1 MNVRTPFAATSAWRN
16 LYLDNRTRIR
26 AVLSVIGGLVL
37 WEVVA
42 RRVLTNRLI
51 IVPFS
56 TVMVTLL
63 DLARSG
69 ELWKNVSASLVE
81 FVLGFS
87 LAMIAGI
94 FFGFLTG
101 TSTRAREYLE
111 PLVSALYA
119 TPLVALIPFYIVVF
133 GIQLASK
140 VALVFTIA
148 VFPILINTQAG
159 ILSVD
164 RNLLEVASSFRA
176 SRLQIFF
183 KVQIPAAIPFV
194 ISGLRL
200 GVGRALTGVVV
211 AEFFFATAGVGFMIS
226 IASQNFDTA
235 KVLLGVFIFSLAG
248 VVAIGF
254 LQRIEKRMAPWRPT

>member
-1 MNVRTPFAATSAWRN
+1 MNLRKPVAASSMWRSI
-16 LYLDNRTRIR
+16 YLENRTKIR
-26 AVLSVIGGLVL
+26 AVASVMGGFILWEIASRSVI
-37 WEVVA
+37 
-42 RRVLTNRLI
+42 TNRMILI
-51 IVPFS
+51 PFS
-56 TVMVTLL
+56 TVMITMW

-69 ELWKNVSASLVE
+69 ELWKHVYASFTE
-81 FVLGFS
+81 FIVGFG
-87 LAMIAGI
+87 LAMVAGV
-94 FFGFLTG
+94 FVGFLTG

-111 PLVSALYA
+111 PLISALYA

-140 VALVFTIA
+140 VALVFTVA
-148 VFPILINTQAG
+148 VFPIIISTQAG

-226 IASQNFDTA
+226 VASQGFDTA
-235 KVLLGVFIFSLAG
+235 KVLLGVLIFSLAG
-248 VVAIGF
+248 VVAIGM
-254 LQRIEKRMAPWRPT
+254 LQRIEKRMAPWRVP

>member
-1 MNVRTPFAATSAWRN
+1 MWHQLYFI
-16 LYLDNRTRIR
+16 YLDNRARVR
-26 AVLSVIGGLVL
+26 AVASVLGGFIL
-37 WEVVA
+37 WEILS
-42 RRVLTNRLI
+42 RSLLTNRMI

-56 TVMVTLL
+56 TVMETMW

-69 ELWKNVSASLVE
+69 ELWKHLSASLTE

-87 LAMIAGI
+87 LATIAGI
-94 FFGFLTG
+94 FVGFLTG
-101 TSTRAREYLE
+101 TSRRTREYLE
-111 PLVSALYA
+111 PLISALYA

-133 GIQLASK
+133 GIGLASK

-148 VFPILINTQAG
+148 VFPITISTQAG
-159 ILSVD
+159 ILSVE

-183 KVQIPAAIPFV
+183 KVQIPAAIPFI

-211 AEFFFATAGVGFMIS
+211 AEFFFATAGLGFMIS

-235 KVLLGVFIFSLAG
+235 RVLLGVFIFSLAG

-254 LQRIEKRMAPWRPT
+254 LQRIEKRMAPWRST

>member
-1 MNVRTPFAATSAWRN
+1 MWHNIYLVYLENRARVRAATS
-16 LYLDNRTRIR
+16 
-26 AVLSVIGGLVL
+26 VLGGFIL
-37 WEVVA
+37 WEIVSRSVF
-42 RRVLTNRLI
+42 TNRLI

-56 TVMVTLL
+56 TVMITMWNLG
-63 DLARSG
+63 RSG
-69 ELWKNVSASLVE
+69 ELWKNIYASLTE
-81 FVLGFS
+81 FVVGFF
-87 LAMIAGI
+87 LATVAGV
-94 FFGFLTG
+94 FLGFLTG
-101 TSTRAREYLE
+101 TSKRAREYLE
-111 PLVSALYA
+111 PLISALYA

-148 VFPILINTQAG
+148 VFPIVINTQAG
-159 ILSVD
+159 ILSVE

-211 AEFFFATAGVGFMIS
+211 AEFFFATAGLGFMIS

-235 KVLLGVFIFSLAG
+235 RVLLGVLIFSLAG

-254 LQRIEKRMAPWRPT
+254 LQRLEKRMAPWRLT

>member
-1 MNVRTPFAATSAWRN
+1 MNLCDPFATASPWRN

-26 AVLSVIGGLVL
+26 AVLSIICGFVL

-42 RRVLTNRLI
+42 RWVITNRLI

-56 TVMVTLL
+56 TVMVTMW
-63 DLARSG
+63 DLAHSG
-69 ELWKNVSASLVE
+69 ELWKNVSASLME

-87 LAMIAGI
+87 LATVAGI
-94 FFGFLTG
+94 FLGFLTG

-159 ILSVD
+159 ILSVE

-211 AEFFFATAGVGFMIS
+211 AEFFFATAGLGFMIS

-235 KVLLGVFIFSLAG
+235 RVLLGVFIFSLAG

-254 LQRIEKRMAPWRPT
+254 LQRLEKRMAPWRLT

>member
-1 MNVRTPFAATSAWRN
+1 MRQH
-16 LYLDNRTRIR
+16 LYWIYLENRGKVR
-26 AVLSVIGGLVL
+26 AVASVLGGFIL
-37 WEVVA
+37 WEIVS
-42 RRVLTNRLI
+42 RTVLTNRMI

-56 TVMVTLL
+56 TVMITMW
-63 DLARSG
+63 DLGRSG
-69 ELWKNVSASLVE
+69 ELWKNLYASLSE
-81 FVLGFS
+81 FVVGFFLATVTGVFLGFV
-87 LAMIAGI
+87 
-94 FFGFLTG
+94 TG
-101 TSTRAREYLE
+101 TSKRAREYLE
-111 PLVSALYA
+111 PLISALYA

-148 VFPILINTQAG
+148 VFPIVINTQAG
-159 ILSVD
+159 ILSVE

-176 SRLQIFF
+176 NPLQIFF
-183 KVQIPAAIPFV
+183 KVQIPGAIPFV

-211 AEFFFATAGVGFMIS
+211 AEFFFATAGLGFMIS

-235 KVLLGVFIFSLAG
+235 RVLLGVFIFSLAG

-254 LQRIEKRMAPWRPT
+254 LQRLEKRMAPWRLT

>member
-1 MNVRTPFAATSAWRN
+1 MWHNIVL
-16 LYLDNRTRIR
+16 LYLENRARIR
-26 AVLSVIGGLVL
+26 AAASVLGGFIL
-37 WEVVA
+37 WEVA
-42 RRVLTNRLI
+42 SRSVLTNRMI

-56 TVMVTLL
+56 TVMITMW

-69 ELWKNVSASLVE
+69 ELWKHAYASLTE
-81 FVLGFS
+81 FVLGFL
-87 LAMIAGI
+87 LAMIAGV
-94 FFGFLTG
+94 FLGFLTG
-101 TSTRAREYLE
+101 TSRRAREYLE
-111 PLVSALYA
+111 PLISALYA

-133 GIQLASK
+133 GIQVASK

-148 VFPILINTQAG
+148 VFPIIINTQAG
-159 ILSVD
+159 ILSVEQS
-164 RNLLEVASSFRA
+164 LLEVASSFRA

-183 KVQIPAAIPFV
+183 KVQIPAAIPLV

-235 KVLLGVFIFSLAG
+235 RVLLGVLIFSLAG
-248 VVAIGF
+248 VLVISF
-254 LQRIEKRMAPWRPT
+254 LQRLEKRMAPWRLT

>member
-1 MNVRTPFAATSAWRN
+1 MWRN
-16 LYLDNRTRIR
+16 IYLENRTRIR
-26 AVLSVIGGLVL
+26 AVSSVLGGFVL
-37 WEVVA
+37 WELLS
-42 RRVLTNRLI
+42 RHVLTNRMI

-56 TVMVTLL
+56 TVMVTMW

-69 ELWKNVSASLVE
+69 ELWKHVYASLTE
-81 FVLGFS
+81 FVLGFG
-87 LAMIAGI
+87 LATVVGV

-101 TSTRAREYLE
+101 TSKRAREYLD
-111 PLVSALYA
+111 PLISALYA
-119 TPLVALIPFYIVVF
+119 TPLVALIPFYIVVL

-148 VFPILINTQAG
+148 VFPIVINTQAG
-159 ILSVD
+159 ILSVE
-164 RNLLEVASSFRA
+164 RTLLEVASSFRA
-176 SRLQIFF
+176 SPLQIFF
-183 KVQIPAAIPFV
+183 KVQIPAAIPFI

-211 AEFFFATAGVGFMIS
+211 AEFFFATAGLGFMIS

-235 KVLLGVFIFSLAG
+235 RVLLGVFIFSLAG

-254 LQRIEKRMAPWRPT
+254 LHRIEKRMAPWRPT